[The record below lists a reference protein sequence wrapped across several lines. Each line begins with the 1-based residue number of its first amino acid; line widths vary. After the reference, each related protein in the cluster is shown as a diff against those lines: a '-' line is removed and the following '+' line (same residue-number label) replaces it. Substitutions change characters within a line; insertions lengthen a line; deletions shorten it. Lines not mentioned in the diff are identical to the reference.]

1 MGTRFV
7 IRSLAALTLV
17 SVYVTSAPGQ
27 VPGGAFERLAPGE
40 QKIARSLFA
49 AQRRDVPPGTRLT
62 LDQIAAK
69 KSGEGWGGVFKD
81 MKSQGLVTAKN
92 LGQVVNQGNQGAGRP
107 QTAARGVVIDA
118 NRGHGDAAAS
128 ASVRGHSDDGPRG
141 AGAGGAGAGIGGG
154 MGHGGG
160 RGK

>member
-1 MGTRFV
+1 MGTRLV
-7 IRSLAALTLV
+7 IRSLATLTLV
-17 SVYVTSAPGQ
+17 SAFVTSAPAQ

-49 AQRRDVPPGTRLT
+49 AQRRDAPPGSRLT

-92 LGQVVNQGNQGAGRP
+92 LGQVVNQGAGRQ
-107 QTAARGVVIDA
+107 QTAARGLVSDP
-118 NRGHGDAAAS
+118 NRAHGEAAVS
-128 ASVRGHSDDGPRG
+128 ASVRGHSDAGPRG
-141 AGAGGAGAGIGGG
+141 AAAGVGGG
-154 MGHGGG
+154 LSHGGG

>member
-17 SVYVTSAPGQ
+17 SAYVTSAPAQ
-27 VPGGAFERLAPGE
+27 MPGGAFERLAPGE

-49 AQRRDVPPGTRLT
+49 AQRRDLPPGSRLT

-69 KSGEGWGGVFKD
+69 KSGEGWGVVFKD
-81 MKSQGLVTAKN
+81 MKSHGLVTAKN
-92 LGQVVNQGNQGAGRP
+92 LGQVVNQGAGRP
-107 QTAARGVVIDA
+107 QTAARGVVIDP
-118 NRGHGDAAAS
+118 NRAHADAAAS
-128 ASVRGHSDDGPRG
+128 ASVRGHSDDGLR
-141 AGAGGAGAGIGGG
+141 GAGAGIGGG
-154 MGHGGG
+154 LNHGGG

>member
-1 MGTRFV
+1 MGIRLV

-17 SVYVTSAPGQ
+17 CAYVTSAPAQ

-49 AQRRDVPPGTRLT
+49 AQRRDVPPGSRLT

-92 LGQVVNQGNQGAGRP
+92 LGQVVKQGAGRP
-107 QTAARGVVIDA
+107 QTAAKGVVIDA

-141 AGAGGAGAGIGGG
+141 AGASIGGG
-154 MGHGGG
+154 LNHGGG

>member
-7 IRSLAALTLV
+7 IRALAALVLV
-17 SVYVTSAPGQ
+17 GAYVSSAPAQG
-27 VPGGAFERLAPGE
+27 PGGAFERLSPGE

-49 AQRRDVPPGTRLT
+49 AQRRDVPPGSRLT

-92 LGQVVNQGNQGAGRP
+92 LGQVVKQGAGRQ
-107 QTAARGVVIDA
+107 QTAARSVVSDG
-118 NRGHGDAAAS
+118 NRVHAEAS
-128 ASVRGHSDDGPRG
+128 ASVRGHSDAGPR
-141 AGAGGAGAGIGGG
+141 GAGAGIGGG
-154 MGHGGG
+154 PSHGGG

>member
-17 SVYVTSAPGQ
+17 GACVTSAPAQ

-40 QKIARSLFA
+40 QKVARSLFS
-49 AQRRDVPPGTRLT
+49 AQRRDVPPGSRLT

-69 KSGEGWGGVFKD
+69 KGGEGWGGVFKD

-92 LGQVVNQGNQGAGRP
+92 LGQVVNQGAGRP
-107 QTAARGVVIDA
+107 QTAARGVSRDA
-118 NRGHGDAAAS
+118 NRVHGEAAAS

-141 AGAGGAGAGIGGG
+141 VGAGIGGG
-154 MGHGGG
+154 LSHGGG

>member
-17 SVYVTSAPGQ
+17 SAYVTSAPAQ

-40 QKIARSLFA
+40 QKIARSLFT
-49 AQRRDVPPGTRLT
+49 AQRRDAPPGSRLT

-92 LGQVVNQGNQGAGRP
+92 LGQVVKQGAGRQ
-107 QTAARGVVIDA
+107 QTAARSVVSDG
-118 NRGHGDAAAS
+118 NRVHAEAS
-128 ASVRGHSDDGPRG
+128 ASVRGHSDAGPR
-141 AGAGGAGAGIGGG
+141 GAGAGIGGG
-154 MGHGGG
+154 PSHGGG